1 MWLDNLVWNIIRN
14 ITVTHLRVQPKIMC
28 AFMQQSRN
36 IVLIILNKN
45 IYCKLKLTKLIVSA
59 LLYVLGVFDLISVF
73 DYRVMNKSI
82 L

>member
-1 MWLDNLVWNIIRN
+1 
-14 ITVTHLRVQPKIMC
+14 
-28 AFMQQSRN
+28 MQQSRN

-45 IYCKLKLTKLIVSA
+45 IYCKLKLTKFIVSA

-82 L
+82 F